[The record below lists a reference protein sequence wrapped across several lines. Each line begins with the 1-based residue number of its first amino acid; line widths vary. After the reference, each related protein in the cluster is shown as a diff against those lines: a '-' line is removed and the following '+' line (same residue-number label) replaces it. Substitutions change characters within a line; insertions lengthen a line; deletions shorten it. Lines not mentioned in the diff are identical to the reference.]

1 MPMVCLKIAVIKNHP
16 RMCEHSFCIFNR
28 RIMGE
33 KSCGWAECAHTHAMA
48 KPYEK
53 KTLKELLDMLFE

>member
-1 MPMVCLKIAVIKNHP
+1 MVQK
-16 RMCEHSFCIFNR
+16 
-28 RIMGE
+28 MGDP
-33 KSCGWAECAHTHAMA
+33 HAMA